1 MFSQKTRKS
10 ITNQENVDV
19 LRPII
24 CSLFLARDQQIV
36 IFSAN
41 RNRNRFAG
49 PSVRIGIGIV
59 PEFQN
64 LQIGIGIIFV
74 RWEEFANYSQIPE
87 IYFSFLFSKK
97 IFFLTIIYFFHWKFL
112 PGKQS
117 HSDIHPHSLYIFN
130 IRIRYSWIPW
140 KIYVNRT
147 KGRQITL
154 FANRNIIH
162 EMKLWRIGIGTYLWH
177 KYQQIDSW
185 QIYLGTICKLFGNR
199 KLFAEHCFWQEV
211 LHTGEH
217 WMSQKFAYNC
227 TNFVTI
233 LLFYMF
239 CL

>member
-1 MFSQKTRKS
+1 MSRQREFPVSQYRTGGCHAQIPLATIKNLMFSQKTRKS

-97 IFFLTIIYFFHWKFL
+97 IFFLTIIYFFH
-112 PGKQS
+112 
-117 HSDIHPHSLYIFN
+117 
-130 IRIRYSWIPW
+130 
-140 KIYVNRT
+140 
-147 KGRQITL
+147 
-154 FANRNIIH
+154 
-162 EMKLWRIGIGTYLWH
+162 
-177 KYQQIDSW
+177 
-185 QIYLGTICKLFGNR
+185 
-199 KLFAEHCFWQEV
+199 
-211 LHTGEH
+211 
-217 WMSQKFAYNC
+217 
-227 TNFVTI
+227 
-233 LLFYMF
+233 
-239 CL
+239 